1 MLFEEDDKIGKTI
14 IAYADFFHSSDVAI
28 NQEVWDELMQEISSK
43 AFAGAVLSYYQT
55 SIDIYESQP
64 REELKLRVNLLEKI
78 KR

>member
-1 MLFEEDDKIGKTI
+1 
-14 IAYADFFHSSDVAI
+14 
-28 NQEVWDELMQEISSK
+28 MQEISSK
-43 AFAGAVLSYYQT
+43 AFADAVLSYYQT